1 MFEEIKCHL
10 KRDELSL
17 TSSEEDDIIHHI
29 KNRKKVKLMKTLKK
43 EPAHTNK
50 RYPECGTDG
59 RGYTYKQ
66 ALRVKQELETEKEN
80 NPYVTKIQVY
90 IEEVPEKENEY
101 YVYDRSTYFRNF

>member
-1 MFEEIKCHL
+1 MYFYRVKV
-10 KRDELSL
+10 KDELSL
-17 TSSEEDDIIHHI
+17 TFSKEDDTIYHI

-43 EPAHTNK
+43 EPARTNK
-50 RYPECGTDG
+50 RYPECSTGS
-59 RGYTYKQ
+59 RGYSYEQ

-80 NPYVTKIQVY
+80 NPYVTEIQVY